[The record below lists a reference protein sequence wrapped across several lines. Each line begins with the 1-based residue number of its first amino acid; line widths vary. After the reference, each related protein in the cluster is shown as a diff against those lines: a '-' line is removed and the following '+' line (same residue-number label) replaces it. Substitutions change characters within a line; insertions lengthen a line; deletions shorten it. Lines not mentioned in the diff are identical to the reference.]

1 MMNLNRNPTKD
12 ELQVLLE
19 SCDDGAGIHVL
30 WVERMGEVQITLLLT
45 ETDVEWIKEI
55 NDEKVQFHYKSYAK
69 NDGYVGKAASVD
81 DLYIVTL
88 FEKLL
93 RDWQEQR
100 NGFIDEGITRR
111 GASSHQ
117 AIDGA
122 QSINKLPGADLVLRR
137 MRALENKYWLEAM
150 ILADLYIETQLRSI
164 SGFENVSKNKNKRT
178 GREVIQLA
186 KQMYEQKMID
196 KDLIERIKKFN
207 AALGRAFQNFIVETF
222 SYEQMESMAM
232 ASEGLIVELKQL
244 EAGKS

>member
-1 MMNLNRNPTKD
+1 MMNLDRNPTKE

-19 SCDDGAGIHVL
+19 ACDDGAGIHVL

-45 ETDVEWIKEI
+45 ETDVEWIREV
-55 NDEKVQFHYKSYAK
+55 NDQDVQFHYKSYAK
-69 NDGYVGKAASVD
+69 NDGYVGKTASAD

-100 NGFIDEGITRR
+100 SGFIDEGITRS
-111 GASSHQ
+111 ASPHLAMDGSH
-117 AIDGA
+117 
-122 QSINKLPGADLVLRR
+122 SISKLPGANLVLRR

-150 ILADLYIETQLRSI
+150 ILADLYIETQLRNI
-164 SGFENVSKNKNKRT
+164 SGFENVQKNKTKRT
-178 GREVIQLA
+178 GREVVQLA

-196 KDLIERIKKFN
+196 KDLFERIKKFN
-207 AALGRAFQNFIVETF
+207 AARSRAFQHFIVESF

-244 EAGKS
+244 EEGKS